1 MKKQKQNLVAV
12 STECNEYL
20 DAIKFKYGKLKGQAV
35 EEAIKKVYPEIAEFV
50 EKAREGRN

>member
-50 EKAREGRN
+50 EKAKEGRK